1 MENEF
6 EQEAAK
12 PSPLFSPGPLDR
24 RMNRSTGTSFG
35 LDGADNEE
43 AVSEYSTPFSN
54 LNDFESFSGSGVSS
68 ELGMEFAG
76 KHSTQ

>member
-1 MENEF
+1 
-6 EQEAAK
+6 
-12 PSPLFSPGPLDR
+12 
-24 RMNRSTGTSFG
+24 MNRSTGTSFG
-35 LDGADNEE
+35 LDGADDEYQYVDNEE